1 MLLPG
6 MVVQVAYS
14 RGSLAQSS
22 SFNTCSHVL
31 NDGVG
36 LHFITFHMFDSD
48 ATIFYC
54 CKMDETGVFSIVMTA
69 NSRWG

>member
-36 LHFITFHMFDSD
+36 LHFITFDMFDSD
-48 ATIFYC
+48 ATIF
-54 CKMDETGVFSIVMTA
+54 
-69 NSRWG
+69 

>member
-1 MLLPG
+1 MASCY
-6 MVVQVAYS
+6 VAAGHGCAGCLFT
-14 RGSLAQSS
+14 R